1 MAASDKKT
9 KTFWLEHIEH
19 WQSSGL
25 SQAAYSQQHGL
36 VAHQFSY
43 WKRKLVAVE
52 IPSLN
57 TPSPAFACVQVEAT
71 TNQDFGLSLQFA
83 DGTRLDGINQNNMMT
98 VCQLIEVLR

>member
-1 MAASDKKT
+1 MAASDQQT
-9 KTFWLEHIEH
+9 KAFWLEHIEH

-57 TPSPAFACVQVEAT
+57 TPSPVFACVQVEAT
-71 TNQDFGLSLQFA
+71 THHEFGLSLHFA
-83 DGTRLDGINQNNMMT
+83 DGTRLDGIKQNNMMA

>member
-1 MAASDKKT
+1 MAASDQQT
-9 KTFWLEHIEH
+9 KAFWLEHIEH

-36 VAHQFSY
+36 AAHQFSY

-52 IPSLN
+52 ISSSN
-57 TPSPAFACVQVEAT
+57 TPSPAFARVQVEAT
-71 TNQDFGLSLQFA
+71 TNQEFGLSLHFA
-83 DGTRLDGINQNNMMT
+83 DGTRLDGIKQNNIMA

>member
-1 MAASDKKT
+1 MASSDQQT

-25 SQAAYSQQHGL
+25 SQSVYSQQHGL

-43 WKRKLVAVE
+43 WKRKLVKVE
-52 IPSLN
+52 I
-57 TPSPAFACVQVEAT
+57 PSPAFACVQVEAT
-71 TNQDFGLSLQFA
+71 TTQDIGLSLQFA
-83 DGTRLDGINQNNMMT
+83 DGTRLDGIKQNNMMT

>member
-1 MAASDKKT
+1 MASSDQQT

-25 SQAAYSQQHGL
+25 SQAAYSQQHEL

-71 TNQDFGLSLQFA
+71 THQDFGLSLQFA
-83 DGTRLDGINQNNMMT
+83 DGTRLDGIKQNNMMA